1 MLQDEIKEFRETL
14 HEALKDPEKFSQFL
28 KEIIERQKEMIEII
42 GLLEAY
48 NEATY
53 LNYVL
58 LKKRD
63 VVKALIYVDG
73 KVKSILDVVNNVING
88 LFEYKKAEDK
98 IKKNIENTLRD
109 YKEYL
114 EDANEV
120 LHGYYIESK
129 YVNEVISDKLR
140 DSFSAEV
147 IDEEFFYESVFNFVN
162 EVEEEKEERIKEILT
177 SLPFAMS
184 RKRFYDYLQKALKR
198 EYANY
203 EIFLASLIN
212 IEENFYGKLVDGYGE
227 IFPSIAQKIERL
239 QALDVKS
246 FSEEEAGVY
255 FDESSDLLKVIHLL
269 KELIFSLLRLI
280 NRLLIVFS
288 REEDIEKLIKKEPF
302 INKYVEFYGKLL
314 NNDVKNSREIEKNVK
329 KCDSVISN
337 WYFELYR
344 YNSLLSEMESEESK
358 LIEVVDESI
367 IERVEILAEYE
378 NLLND
383 ASEIV
388 IEADRFGEDP
398 VDDLVIKTEIKNVID
413 FIENLSKKMTNE
425 YRKVRLKRL
434 MGIVP
439 LPVEFEKEFL
449 YYVRNALELNNSYN
463 RKLSYMH
470 TIKKKM
476 DLYRELK
483 KQKDFYEGLMKNSKD
498 VI

>member
-1 MLQDEIKEFRETL
+1 MLQDEIKEFKEALR
-14 HEALKDPEKFSQFL
+14 EALKDPVKFSQFL
-28 KEIIERQKEMIEII
+28 KEIIERQKEIIEII

-63 VVKALIYVDG
+63 VAKALDYVDEQ
-73 KVKSILDVVNNVING
+73 VKNILEVVNNVVNG

-98 IKKNIENTLRD
+98 IKKNIENTLRN

-114 EDANEV
+114 EDANEA

-129 YVNEVISDKLR
+129 YVNEVISDRLR

-162 EVEEEKEERIKEILT
+162 EVEEEKEERMKEILT

-184 RKRFYDYLQKALKR
+184 RKRFYEYLQKALKR
-198 EYANY
+198 EYTNY

-212 IEENFYGKLVDGYGE
+212 IEENFYGKLVEGYGE
-227 IFPSIAQKIERL
+227 IFPSLAQKIERL

-246 FSEEEAGVY
+246 FSVDETGVY
-255 FDESSDLLKVIHLL
+255 LDESSELIKIIHLL

-288 REEDIEKLIKKEPF
+288 REEDIKKLIKKEPF
-302 INKYVEFYGKLL
+302 INKYVEFYRKLL
-314 NNDVKNSREIEKNVK
+314 DNEVKSSKEIEKNVK
-329 KCDSVISN
+329 KCDSVISS

-344 YNSLLSEMESEESK
+344 YNSLLSEMESEEAK
-358 LIEVVDESI
+358 LIEVIDEKI
-367 IERVEILAEYE
+367 IEKVEILAEYE

-383 ASEIV
+383 VSEIV
-388 IEADRFGEDP
+388 VESDRFGEDP
-398 VDDLVIKTEIKNVID
+398 VDELVIKTEIKNVID

-439 LPVEFEKEFL
+439 LPVEFEKEFF
-449 YYVRNALELNNSYN
+449 YYVRNALELNNSYR

-483 KQKDFYEGLMKNSKD
+483 KQKDFYEDLMKNSKD